1 MAMSIL
7 NLIYGGLLKSAV
19 AGMATLGVRQQ

>member
-1 MAMSIL
+1 VAMSIL

-19 AGMATLGVRQQ
+19 AGMATLGGRRQ